1 MWASTWPGCR
11 QRIDSSSL
19 HLLETA
25 AGAVVPVDGAVFINA
40 AALGGEGEGGK
51 TTDLPGLGSPN
62 GQGNTAGTT
71 TGGTTGGN
79 STTATGTDDK
89 DKEKLK

>member
-1 MWASTWPGCR
+1 MEDPEEVGEA
-11 QRIDSSSL
+11 L
-19 HLLETA
+19 AE
-25 AGAVVPVDGAVFINA
+25 GAA

-62 GQGNTAGTT
+62 GQGNAAGTT

-79 STTATGTDDK
+79 STTPTGTDDK
-89 DKEKLK
+89 NKEKLK